1 MMNGEN
7 STSVEW
13 AQVRAVRD
21 AQLLRSDPAV
31 LLAYELGE
39 PVADDIRA
47 YRQALRE
54 LPQKFDDPA
63 LVVWPKVPDSLVR

>member
-1 MMNGEN
+1 MNGET

-13 AQVRAVRD
+13 AQIRAVRD

-31 LLAYELGE
+31 LLAYEQGE
-39 PVADDIRA
+39 PVAEDIRA
-47 YRQALRE
+47 YRKALRE

-63 LVVWPKVPDSLVR
+63 HVVWPKLPASLER

>member
-1 MMNGEN
+1 MNGEN
-7 STSVEW
+7 NTSVEW

-21 AQLLRSDPAV
+21 ALLLRSDPAV

-39 PVADDIRA
+39 PVADDVRA

-54 LPQKFDDPA
+54 LPQKFGDPA
-63 LVVWPKVPDSLVR
+63 QVVWPKAPDSLVR